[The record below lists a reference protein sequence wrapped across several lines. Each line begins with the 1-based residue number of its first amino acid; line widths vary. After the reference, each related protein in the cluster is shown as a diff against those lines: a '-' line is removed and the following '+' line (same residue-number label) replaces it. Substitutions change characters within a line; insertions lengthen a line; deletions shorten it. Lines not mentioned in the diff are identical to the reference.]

1 MDMGDRV
8 KVNLCLNGVVIG
20 RTFEEDP
27 KVDLKTPWGVLNGIP
42 MSLLT
47 EGEVAEA
54 RPSNIRRM
62 QPANQRGQRTGSDPA
77 FVLPLRKDAV
87 AKKPA

>member
-8 KVNLCLNGVVIG
+8 KVNLCLNGIVIG

-27 KVDLKTPWGVLNGIP
+27 KVDLKTPWGMLNGIP
-42 MSLLT
+42 MSVLSD
-47 EGEVAEA
+47 GEIPES

-62 QPANQRGQRTGSDPA
+62 QPANQRGQLTGTDSRH
-77 FVLPLRKDAV
+77 VLPLRKEV
-87 AKKPA
+87 AKKKPA